1 MGQIGYLAPM
11 KTDQGYYDFHFL
23 ICTNARENGK
33 DCASKGAEKILQE
46 LKSWSKTQKFS
57 KKIRINKSGCL
68 DRCAEGTVCVA
79 YPSAEWI
86 VNAGPGDIEAMKKF
100 ITERAQ

>member
-1 MGQIGYLAPM
+1 MNVVPSHL
-11 KTDQGYYDFHFL
+11 DFHFL
-23 ICTNARENGK
+23 ICTNARENGN
-33 DCASKGAEKILQE
+33 DCASKGAMQILEE

-68 DRCAEGTVCVA
+68 DRCAEGVVAVA

-86 VNAGPGDIEAMKKF
+86 VNAGTADIDEMKRF
-100 ITERAQ
+100 ILARAN